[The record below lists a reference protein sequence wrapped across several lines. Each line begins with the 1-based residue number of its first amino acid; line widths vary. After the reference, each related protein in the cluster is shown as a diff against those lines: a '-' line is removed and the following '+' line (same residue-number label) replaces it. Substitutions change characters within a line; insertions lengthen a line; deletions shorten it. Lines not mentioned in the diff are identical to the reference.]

1 MRCSTLKGFLVILLM
16 QQCTSEGVSTSTQ
29 SPTEVTDQ
37 DGQTLPR
44 EQEVS
49 AAEVVPVVSPP
60 SLKDVQ
66 QAVQEA
72 SEQVEGRG
80 AEEVLKELLERVVEA
95 ALGKAE
101 GGSEENGMT
110 VAEEDVQGSQVEES
124 VAEAVDDVLE
134 QPLEHGDTDKEGEP
148 VGSQETEVVVEND
161 TFENGEEKGAVQGEG
176 DTAAGLVEESTET
189 VETEVS
195 EEEGLD
201 VVKELLGSEFSQ
213 EDTEGDS
220 EEAEGDLEVQEEG
233 DEGQKEQTVLSVE
246 KAETTAMVEPEEAPA
261 PVEVAVDVQPKRQT
275 VKESDPI
282 LRVVDEEQM
291 GNDQEQEAAPK
302 EETPTN
308 ANQTDATALP
318 SNDHEIKATQPIE
331 REQDEDEEGIETED
345 TEGPIE
351 GDGDQLFVEGGTQ
364 EEVEEDADL
373 TGETGDVKVD
383 DGVMKNN
390 SEVLV
395 NEGGGKKVGEDTVE
409 DSLGSD
415 KEDQEILGIS
425 GPLPENVAE
434 DSTEQN
440 PEIHPPTSNP
450 PPAEVENQENTLG
463 QESSD
468 HGNEPIIPTL
478 GILPHDPAV
487 ALPTR
492 DDLENDVVAGLAQ
505 TEGEEPGEA
514 NEQVEDVPAARET
527 SDQDLEAWK
536 IGAIFA
542 SVFLVIETVVIIVY
556 ILKCRTQKSSL
567 DLQRTCEEGCVEP
580 EAATG
585 GDCSDD
591 TLPVGNT
598 QQIAMLNS
606 SNAAPAKERERHKD
620 EHPIA
625 MSDLP
630 PSSNEEGAETGP
642 GSDSSADLKTSI

>member
-514 NEQVEDVPAARET
+514 NEQVEDVPAARGNTEET

-598 QQIAMLNS
+598 QHHA
-606 SNAAPAKERERHKD
+606 
-620 EHPIA
+620 
-625 MSDLP
+625 
-630 PSSNEEGAETGP
+630 
-642 GSDSSADLKTSI
+642 